1 MKIRT
6 SGSCLGFRPKSLVLV
21 IGYWL
26 SVKNV
31 LFSLEFVLGINE
43 NSINGNSLLQQAADN
58 RFDDIVKLLIA

>member
-1 MKIRT
+1 M
-6 SGSCLGFRPKSLVLV
+6 VLV